1 MCLQINFC
9 FTLCFLGV
17 SDTVVTQTFKFKSIL
32 LYGATSFLGS
42 HIARTLHQSGF
53 HIELI
58 EDIENIPLEPMAWY
72 RVQKLQELN
81 LKVHYVQMSTIDHD
95 FFNQHQIDAVVFI
108 PALLF
113 DGFSNPNKLFELEKA
128 SKLLKEFVN
137 LLEISRRRNSKA
149 VLLSLSE
156 SSSRSIQ
163 KSWLRT
169 FELTLSAYQN
179 LGVQTDLITMN
190 GVYGPWQ
197 GVGEDVYPSP
207 AKSCIYIEEIKKAVL
222 RVFSSR
228 SGNRQTVNVHCIKER
243 SAWNSTISW
252 AVQYTKF
259 LKRRKDVV
267 ISTYFT
273 SVKNPSHPFQIRPR
287 NGLFMKNWFNSAARQ
302 GLNLVIFYDEFS
314 DNFENRVK
322 TLHPNTEF
330 VRVKSLHGR
339 STNDYRFYLTYKYI
353 LEHPEIRRAILTDMR
368 DIKFLNNPFDQ
379 MEVIGD
385 YLYVGLDNP
394 KYVSGFE
401 HKWVGNLMKKCHK
414 EDAKIDAVKLQPFL
428 NAGVS
433 GGTRHVLL
441 TFLNLM
447 TRYFDEAPHRENCDM
462 GIFSIVGHKHFHDHM
477 FTGYPLQSAFT
488 LSMAPSQ
495 GLSIKHKNCEKYHV
509 YY

>member
-1 MCLQINFC
+1 
-9 FTLCFLGV
+9 
-17 SDTVVTQTFKFKSIL
+17 
-32 LYGATSFLGS
+32 
-42 HIARTLHQSGF
+42 
-53 HIELI
+53 
-58 EDIENIPLEPMAWY
+58 
-72 RVQKLQELN
+72 
-81 LKVHYVQMSTIDHD
+81 
-95 FFNQHQIDAVVFI
+95 
-108 PALLF
+108 
-113 DGFSNPNKLFELEKA
+113 
-128 SKLLKEFVN
+128 
-137 LLEISRRRNSKA
+137 
-149 VLLSLSE
+149 
-156 SSSRSIQ
+156 
-163 KSWLRT
+163 
-169 FELTLSAYQN
+169 
-179 LGVQTDLITMN
+179 MN

-401 HKWVGNLMKKCHK
+401 HKWVGK
-414 EDAKIDAVKLQPFL
+414 
-428 NAGVS
+428 
-433 GGTRHVLL
+433 
-441 TFLNLM
+441 
-447 TRYFDEAPHRENCDM
+447 PHEEMPQRRCKDRCSE
-462 GIFSIVGHKHFHDHM
+462 
-477 FTGYPLQSAFT
+477 TSAF
-488 LSMAPSQ
+488 LKCWC
-495 GLSIKHKNCEKYHV
+495 LRRN
-509 YY
+509 